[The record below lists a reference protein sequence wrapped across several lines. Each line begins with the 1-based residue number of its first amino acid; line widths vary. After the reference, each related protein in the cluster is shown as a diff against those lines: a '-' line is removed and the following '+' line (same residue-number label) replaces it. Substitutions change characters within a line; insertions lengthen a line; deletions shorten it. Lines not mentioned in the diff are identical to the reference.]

1 VKDNAS
7 SIRVAINLLWCVPG
21 VGGSEEYLVRQLV
34 GLAENT
40 HDCVVDVFVPK
51 GFSAR
56 QPRLAAHFNVVEA
69 PSSCARR
76 VVRIVLEHT
85 WLTWR
90 TRRHSIVHHGGG
102 TMPRWGNR
110 VTVLTIHDVQWT
122 MYPEYVAPVKL
133 KYLRRVVP
141 SSLRRATR
149 IVVPTHF
156 VATTLVD
163 NFAVPVEKISVVRH
177 GVESDV
183 LTHQTQ
189 EAVLRDR
196 WNLGSGPV
204 LAFPAIT
211 HPHKNHAFVLELMA
225 STDGP
230 WSDPSLRLV
239 CAGSAGTSDAI
250 VKRFI
255 AQHGL
260 QDRVVMPGRI
270 SEVDR
275 NTLLAMSEAMVFP
288 SQYEGFGAPLIEA
301 MHLGTAILASNCA
314 SIPEVVGDAGIVA
327 PLEHDAWTQGLMH
340 VRAQRDDLI
349 RRGHQRAAYFTTALS
364 GVDLLAAYRLALGEH
379 K

>member
-1 VKDNAS
+1 VS
-7 SIRVAINLLWCVPG
+7 TQVAPTRIAVNLLWCVPG
-21 VGGSEEYLVRQLV
+21 VGGSEEYLVRQLI
-34 GLAENT
+34 GLTENS
-40 HDCVVDVFVPK
+40 HHCVVDVFVPK
-51 GFSAR
+51 GFSVR
-56 QPRLAAHFNVVEA
+56 QPRLASHFNVVEA
-69 PSSCARR
+69 PSTCSRR

-85 WLTWR
+85 WLAWR
-90 TRRHSIVHHGGG
+90 TRRHEVVHHGGG
-102 TMPRWGNR
+102 TMPRWGNTA
-110 VTVLTIHDVQWT
+110 TVLTIHDVQWT
-122 MYPEYVAPVKL
+122 KYPEYVAPVKL

-163 NFAVPVEKISVVRH
+163 NFAVPAEKISVVRH

-183 LTHQTQ
+183 LTHRT
-189 EAVLRDR
+189 EEKVLRDR

-211 HPHKNHAFVLELMA
+211 HPHKNHVFVLELMA
-225 STDGP
+225 STHGP
-230 WSDPSLRLV
+230 WADPSLHLV
-239 CAGSAGTSDAI
+239 CAGSMGSSDAA
-250 VKRFI
+250 VKDFI

-270 SEVDR
+270 SEADR
-275 NTLLAMSEAMVFP
+275 NGLLAMSEAMVFP

-301 MHLGTAILASNCA
+301 MHVGTAILASNCA

-327 PLEHDAWTQGLMH
+327 PLDHDTWIHGLIQL
-340 VRAQRDDLI
+340 RTQRDDLV

-364 GVDLLAAYRLALGEH
+364 GEDLLAAYRLATRGQQ
-379 K
+379 